1 MFGVRREWVAWL
13 RWLAPVCLLWLAAG
27 EPQQSALIATSS
39 GDHLWW
45 IQPQEKSWAVVH
57 AAKGP
62 SGALVR
68 HVVARFDDPPAAL
81 AAEGERVWVLFEAK
95 QGRCELVAGTAAL
108 NPASDLWFV
117 RPAGMRL
124 CASLPCAGVES
135 VTGADGELWALRT
148 GAPTHASRLV
158 GESWVAVELPPHDAG
173 FIRRELV
180 RSRGALWYLVERT
193 DGSTLRWVREAGAWR
208 SVPLDVPAWSRTI
221 PGTDLLSLQARDG
234 VLGVVEGGRFVARAP
249 VPAQGVVLGWGDSLG
264 SLELLSGEAKWAPLT
279 TAGDGFGDATAI
291 VEQASTAARWFHLP
305 LLGVLS
311 LGTLMLA
318 AILKAARQ
326 VRAPAEPRAQPVGM
340 AVGRRLAALVFDAA
354 PVGFACMLAFDVG
367 PAELFGIP
375 VWVTDIDESRPFIW
389 MTIGTVAFGMVEE
402 CAGARSMGK
411 RVFGGVVVRSDGS
424 AAAWP
429 RHVLRNLLKGL
440 TMLSPLLAL
449 PALVSRRGAGV
460 AEVVTDMAVAEA

>member
-95 QGRCELVAGTAAL
+95 QGRCEVVTGTAAL

-148 GAPTHASRLV
+148 DAPTHASRLV
-158 GESWVAVELPPHDAG
+158 GERWVEVELPPPPAD

-279 TAGDGFGDATAI
+279 TAGDGFGDATAV